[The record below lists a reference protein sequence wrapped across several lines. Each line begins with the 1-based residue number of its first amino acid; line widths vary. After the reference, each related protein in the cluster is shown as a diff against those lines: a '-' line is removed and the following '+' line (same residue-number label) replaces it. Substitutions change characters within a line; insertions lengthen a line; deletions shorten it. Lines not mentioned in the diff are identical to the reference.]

1 MRQLSV
7 REKTVS
13 ATLSLFIGALGCAGP
28 ENVYAP
34 PPPPQVTVAKPLR
47 KDLTLFVE
55 EVGDTE
61 AVDRA
66 EVRSRVRGFVEKIEF
81 EPGQWVERGTVLY
94 QIEPDEYRAAFNA
107 ATAEAASAEAS
118 IRVAEADVL
127 TAQAEVD
134 RAATE
139 LTRQRRLVDQQ
150 ATSQAELDRA
160 VADDAAARAMFAAAE
175 SAVEAAKA
183 KLQQAQ
189 ARVEKAQL
197 DLSYTEVRAPIS
209 GRVTKT
215 DIKLGNLVDNG
226 TELAAIVDDRSIF
239 ANFTVSDRQVLELR
253 DARTA
258 NDRGR
263 VDQESW
269 RTVPVQLQRETD
281 DDFPF
286 LGNLDYVDQEGA
298 DTATGTLRVRALF
311 ENPDGGLLPGIFV
324 RVRIPSEVR
333 EDALLLPSRAIQ
345 RDRVGPFLLVLG
357 ENDEVGRVDVR
368 PGRESG
374 GWTEILDG
382 IGTGDRVIVEGVQR
396 ARPGAT
402 VSPQERPLR
411 PEDLP
416 PAFRA
421 PPEGMTMP
429 KAVSSE
435 PPRGTD
441 GPQDRTDGPPDVAS
455 ESTDGQ
461 VAPE

>member
-1 MRQLSV
+1 MVSVSLSV
-7 REKTVS
+7 FVAALGIAALGFT
-13 ATLSLFIGALGCAGP
+13 ALGCGGP
-28 ENVYAP
+28 ENVYDP
-34 PPPPQVTVAKPLR
+34 PPAPKVTVAKPLR

-61 AVDRA
+61 AVERA

-107 ATAEAASAEAS
+107 ATAEAASAEAA

-139 LTRQRRLVDQQ
+139 LTRQRRLVEQQ
-150 ATSQAELDRA
+150 ATSQSELDRA
-160 VADDAAARAMFAAAE
+160 VADDAAARAAIVAAE

-183 KLQQAQ
+183 RLQQAQ
-189 ARVEKAQL
+189 ARVEKAEL
-197 DLSYTEVRAPIS
+197 DLGYTEVRAPIS
-209 GRVTKT
+209 GRVTKS

-226 TELAAIVDDRSIF
+226 TEMAAIIDDRSIF

-253 DARTA
+253 DVRAA

-263 VDQESW
+263 VDQAVW

-298 DTATGTLRVRALF
+298 DTATGTVRLRARF
-311 ENPDGGLLPGIFV
+311 DNPDGALLPGIFV
-324 RVRIPSEVR
+324 RVRIPVAVR
-333 EDALLLPSRAIQ
+333 EDALLLPSRAVQ
-345 RDRVGPFLLVLG
+345 RDRVGPFLLVSG
-357 ENDEVGRVDVR
+357 EGDEVGRVDVR

-374 GWTEILDG
+374 GWTEIRDG
-382 IGTGDRVIVEGVQR
+382 VGAGDRVIIEGVQR

-402 VSPQERPLR
+402 VSPDERPLR

-416 PAFRA
+416 PAFRD
-421 PPEGMTMP
+421 PPEGMT
-429 KAVSSE
+429 V
-435 PPRGTD
+435 PRAGTV
-441 GPQDRTDGPPDVAS
+441 RRPDEAS
-455 ESTDGQ
+455 ESADGQ